1 MSRQK
6 ELVKNAAILT
16 FGRICTQCV
25 NFFLLPLYTAI
36 LDTSDYG
43 TFDLMITYGSLLLP
57 IVGCQLD
64 QGIFRFLIEY
74 RNNQEEQI
82 KLFSSVL
89 TADIILSILYILIL
103 GILVAAGVLQHGLF
117 LAIYVIFQ
125 VFMSLLMQFVRGL
138 GKNKIY
144 AMASFL
150 SASMTVIFN
159 VIMLVIVKLQLTG
172 LFLATI
178 CAQVFTMIYLCA
190 VVRLWEYMKIESIS
204 KKTLKM
210 VVKYSLPLIP
220 NELSWWGVNVS
231 DRIIV
236 AHILGVSVNGI
247 YTVANKFSNMFI
259 SVYNIFNLS
268 WTETVSLHYNDND
281 REEFIGETIITVFQ
295 LFSCMCFIIVAVMPF
310 IFPVLINEQYSA
322 AYDQIII
329 LLYAML
335 LRVAV
340 GLYSAVYVAMKE
352 SMKIAYTS
360 AAAAIINITVN
371 LLLIHKIGLY
381 AASLSTAV
389 AFGVMS
395 IVRIIDIRKRAGIRI
410 SIYVLGITVFMAV
423 ILAITYYMNITLLNV
438 AMFFAVCIYTIIMNH
453 KLLESFIKMIREK

>member
-6 ELVKNAAILT
+6 ELAKNAAILT

-43 TFDLMITYGSLLLP
+43 IFDLMITYGSLLLP

-64 QGIFRFLIEY
+64 QGLFRFLIEY
-74 RNNQEEQI
+74 RNNEEEQM

-89 TADIILSILYILIL
+89 TADIILSIGCVFIL
-103 GILVAAGVLQHGLF
+103 GIFTAAGFMQHSLF
-117 LAIYVIFQ
+117 LAIYVISQ
-125 VFMSLLMQFVRGL
+125 VFLSLLMQFVRGL

-159 VIMLVIVKLQLTG
+159 VVMLVILKLQLTG

-178 CAQVFTMIYLCA
+178 CAQVFTMIYLCV
-190 VVRLWEYMKIESIS
+190 VVRPWKYMKIRSIS
-204 KKTLKM
+204 KKTLR
-210 VVKYSLPLIP
+210 VAVKYSIPLIP

-236 AHILGVSVNGI
+236 AHVLGVSVNGI

-268 WTETVSLHYNDND
+268 WTETVSLHYNDHD
-281 REEFIGETIITVFQ
+281 RKEFISETIVTMFR

-310 IFPVLINEQYSA
+310 IFPILINEQYLA

-329 LLYAML
+329 LLYGML
-335 LRVAV
+335 LRVVV

-352 SMKIAYTS
+352 SLKIAYTS

-381 AASLSTAV
+381 AASLSTTV

-410 SIYVLGITVFMAV
+410 SIKVLGITFCMAV
-423 ILAITYYMNITLLNV
+423 LLAITYYMNIKILNEV
-438 AMFFAVCIYTIIMNH
+438 MLFAVCIYTIIMNN
-453 KLLESFIKMIREK
+453 KLLRSFIKMIRKN